1 MRRALTG
8 WIRRLRTPLI
18 ALAAVGSILAAV
30 AHAQPP
36 AGVVHQ
42 PGGDEQVLMR
52 LGRGLYAANCASC
65 HGSQGEGVMRPNP
78 RGAEGIVG
86 QGPSLLHVGEL
97 APDFYLRT
105 GRMPIEHAGEE
116 PERQA
121 PQFND
126 REIKALVAY
135 VASFGAGPKVPHPEP
150 AYDHL
155 SEGMSLFTEHC
166 AGCHQIVGE
175 GGFVTGAKVPVLQ
188 HANGRQIAE
197 AVRIGPYLMPRF
209 SRNSISDADLNK
221 IVAYVLH
228 SHNPND
234 QGGLGIGHIGPVPE
248 GIVAWLVAA
257 VVLVAVCMLI
267 GERRKR
273 A

>member
-1 MRRALTG
+1 MRRRG
-8 WIRRLRTPLI
+8 RKRRVVR
-18 ALAAVGSILAAV
+18 AAVALLAIAAVAAAV

-42 PGGDEQVLMR
+42 PGGAEQSLLR
-52 LGRGLYAANCASC
+52 LGRGLFAANCASC
-65 HGSQGEGVMRPNP
+65 HGSLGEGVAKPNP

-86 QGPSLLHVGEL
+86 QGPPLRGVGEL

-126 REIKALVAY
+126 HEIRALVTY
-135 VASFGAGPKVPHPEP
+135 VASFGGGPKIPDPHP
-150 AYDHL
+150 ATGHL
-155 SEGMSLFTEHC
+155 TEGMSLFREHC
-166 AGCHQIVGE
+166 AGCHQIVTE
-175 GGFVTGAKVPVLQ
+175 GGFVTGARVPVLQ
-188 HANGRQIAE
+188 HANATEIAE

-209 SRNSISDADLNK
+209 SPKAISDDDLNK
-221 IVAYVLH
+221 IIAYVLH
-228 SHNPND
+228 SHDPND

-248 GIVAWLVAA
+248 GMVAWFAA
-257 VVLVAVCMLI
+257 AIVLVAVCLII
-267 GERRKR
+267 GERRR